1 MACVPFNGGD
11 LALTPHNG
19 GKGLSLARRL
29 YKTRILGLAL
39 GFFCVAAGMYPLH
52 PSPWVWA
59 FMSFNAFIWPHLA
72 YQWARCSP
80 VPFRGEHR
88 NLLVDAFLGG
98 FWVAAMH
105 FNPLPTT
112 TTLSLMAMN
121 NIALGGVP
129 FFLAGCL
136 AQMLGVALGLLLFGI
151 GFEAQTSALQLYAC
165 LPMLTLYPLA
175 LGFICYQQANVLS
188 RHKRELL
195 ALSRT
200 DSLSGLL
207 NHGAWKD
214 QLEIE
219 FQRCR
224 RQGTNPNQGGAI
236 ALIDIDH
243 FKAINDTYGHVA
255 GDIVLR
261 QLSKLLKQ
269 NLRISDLAGRYG
281 GDEFCVILPDVPLE
295 HAAELMEA
303 LRCRFGGLGYEQ
315 SPALEVSLSIGLA
328 AYSPDHSDALDWL
341 NDADQALYEAKT
353 TGRNKVSCGRGDRSP
368 KVLLNSL

>member
-1 MACVPFNGGD
+1 MVSASYT
-11 LALTPHNG
+11 A

-29 YKTRILGLAL
+29 YKSRTLGLAL
-39 GFFCVAAGMYPLH
+39 GFLCVGAGMLALQPA
-52 PSPWVWA
+52 PWVWGL
-59 FMSFNAFIWPHLA
+59 MLFNAFAWPHLA
-72 YQWARCSP
+72 YQWARLAR
-80 VPFRGEHR
+80 VPFRAEHR
-88 NLLVDAFLGG
+88 NLLLDSLMGG

-112 TTLSLMAMN
+112 TTLGMMAMHN
-121 NIALGGVP
+121 MALGGVR
-129 FFLAGCL
+129 FFFAGCA
-136 AQMLGVALGLLLFGI
+136 AQALGIAIALWLFGVS
-151 GFEAQTSALQLYAC
+151 FVTQSSPMQVYAC
-165 LPMLTLYPLA
+165 LPMLTLYPLS
-175 LGFICYQQANVLS
+175 LGYICYQQAVTLG

-200 DSLSGLL
+200 DSLTGLL

-224 RQGTNPNQGGAI
+224 RQAQGGAI

-255 GDIVLR
+255 GDVVLR
-261 QLSKLLKQ
+261 QLSRILRQ
-269 NLRISDLAGRYG
+269 NLRASDQAGRYG

-303 LRCRFGGLGYEQ
+303 LRGRFGALGYEQ
-315 SPALEVSLSIGLA
+315 SPALQVSLSIGLA
-328 AYSPDHSDALDWL
+328 AFNPEHGDAMGWL
-341 NDADQALYEAKT
+341 NDADQALYAAKT
-353 TGRNKVSCGRGDRSP
+353 GGRNNVTCHPPESP
-368 KVLLNSL
+368 SRRVLNPL

>member
-39 GFFCVAAGMYPLH
+39 GFLCVSAGMYPLH

-136 AQMLGVALGLLLFGI
+136 AQALGIAVGLLLFGV
-151 GFEAQTSALQLYAC
+151 GFVAQSSALQLYAC

-353 TGRNKVSCGRGDRSP
+353 TGRNKVSCRRGGCSS

>member
-39 GFFCVAAGMYPLH
+39 GFLCVSAGMYPLH
-52 PSPWVWA
+52 PPPWVWA
-59 FMSFNAFIWPHLA
+59 FMLFNAFIWPHLA
-72 YQWARCSP
+72 YQWARRSP

-88 NLLVDAFLGG
+88 NLLMDAFLGG

-136 AQMLGVALGLLLFGI
+136 AQALGIAVGLLLFGV
-151 GFEAQTSALQLYAC
+151 GFVAQSSPLQLYAC

-224 RQGTNPNQGGAI
+224 RQASTQNRGGAI

-269 NLRISDLAGRYG
+269 NLRISDQAGRYG

-315 SPALEVSLSIGLA
+315 SPALQVSLSIGLA
-328 AYSPDHSDALDWL
+328 AYSSEHSDALDWL

-353 TGRNKVSCGRGDRSP
+353 TGRNKVSCRRGDHSA
-368 KVLLNSL
+368 KALLNSL